1 MTEPFD
7 AQQTNG
13 QLAAQTRRPPALT
26 DAELNAVSYF
36 AIGVASE
43 GSIGGR
49 DVSNRLSFAGNTTNG
64 VMSPVGN
71 SGFSIGTLQT
81 DLGQH
86 PEVARTL
93 VGAYQDWA
101 RTNHPEW
108 VLNANQQTQTVA
120 DLGRTGDTIRAQ
132 GGREMDTTVKSH
144 LDQFLRSDEG
154 IRYIHD
160 NDATQANKLMRDVY
174 TPLRETDLYRNAT
187 PDDQVRMAAIVG
199 KAYNQSEVW
208 GGRILDRIE
217 SGQYRSVADVSNGVG
232 GLLRGDQDYM
242 QTGRDAAV
250 QGAEVVNALRNT
262 HAQSPLNATWNNVLA
277 GNPLV
282 DPTRLDQDAAR
293 PNLPHEYATVKDLF
307 LQKGEAP
314 AFIQALDRGATS
326 MHGRTDRQG
335 AFNDDGLY
343 AAGNNFVVWDRN
355 GAGHAQIDGQWRD
368 VQRDQLVRTQNP
380 DRTVDLSVNAN
391 GRQTQL
397 MHVDPH
403 AANALRAEAT
413 PTVAPTVAPAAVAPA
428 AEPGQPQTRGAATQ
442 VVPDR
447 TQPVVALAA
456 AAPVLENGS
465 GPMLQTPQKQKEM
478 DMTPA
483 ERDLFARAMSLVQ
496 NKAGMSEQ
504 DAKKVA
510 TDVVI
515 TTRTTPGLSE
525 KPEYMDVKNG
535 HVMIA
540 EKIGKEPIFNGYVNV
555 EQSRNQTQDQLHDK
569 VAAQNVNQER
579 QLQERQ
585 VRDAS
590 KDPKPMMQAA
600 EDRLSNGAPFSR
612 SI

>member
-1 MTEPFD
+1 MTEP
-7 AQQTNG
+7 QT
-13 QLAAQTRRPPALT
+13 QPAAQAPRPTALT

-36 AIGVASE
+36 AIGVGSE

-108 VLNANQQTQTVA
+108 VLDANQQTRTVA
-120 DLGRTGDTIRAQ
+120 DLSRTGDTIRAQ
-132 GGREMDTTVKSH
+132 GGREMDVTVKSH

-187 PDDQVRMAAIVG
+187 PDDQVRIAAIVG

-232 GLLRGDQDYM
+232 GLIRGDQDYM
-242 QTGRDAAV
+242 QTGRDAAA

-262 HAQSPLNATWNNVLA
+262 HAQNPLNATWNNVLA

-314 AFIQALDRGATS
+314 AFIQALDRGSTS

-380 DRTVDLSVNAN
+380 DRTVDLSVNEN
-391 GRQTQL
+391 GRQTPL

-403 AANALRAEAT
+403 AANALRAEA
-413 PTVAPTVAPAAVAPA
+413 PATVAPTTAAPATVVPAVPA
-428 AEPGQPQTRGAATQ
+428 TEPGQLQIRGDATQ
-442 VVPDR
+442 PLPER

-465 GPMLQTPQKQKEM
+465 GPMLQTPAKQQKDM

-483 ERDLFARAMSLVQ
+483 ERDLFARAMTLVQ
-496 NKAGMSEQ
+496 NKAGMTEQ
-504 DAKKVA
+504 DARKVA
-510 TDVVI
+510 TDVII

-540 EKIGKEPIFNGYVNV
+540 EKVGKEPIFNGYVNV
-555 EQSRNQTQDQLHDK
+555 EQSRNQSPEQMQDK
-569 VAAQNVNQER
+569 VAAQNMNQER

>member
-7 AQQTNG
+7 APQANG
-13 QLAAQTRRPPALT
+13 QLAAQTRRLPALT

-36 AIGVASE
+36 AIGVGSE

-64 VMSPVGN
+64 VMAPVGN

-101 RTNHPEW
+101 RANHPEW
-108 VLNANQQTQTVA
+108 VLNANQQTQTVG
-120 DLGRTGDTIRAQ
+120 DLSRTGDTIRAQ
-132 GGREMDTTVKSH
+132 GGREMDATVKSH
-144 LDQFLRSDEG
+144 LDQFLRSDDG
-154 IRYIHD
+154 IRYVHD

-314 AFIQALDRGATS
+314 AFIQALDRGSTS

-368 VQRDQLVRTQNP
+368 VQRDQLVRTQNA

-403 AANALRAEAT
+403 AANALRAEVPA
-413 PTVAPTVAPAAVAPA
+413 TVAPAT
-428 AEPGQPQTRGAATQ
+428 EPGQPQNRAA
-442 VVPDR
+442 VPDER
-447 TQPVVALAA
+447 AQPVVAGAER
-456 AAPVLENGS
+456 APLQQSGS
-465 GPMLQTPQKQKEM
+465 GPMLQTPDKQKEM

-483 ERDLFARAMSLVQ
+483 ERDLFARAMNLVQ
-496 NKAGMSEQ
+496 NKAGMTEQ
-504 DAKKVA
+504 DARKVA
-510 TDVVI
+510 TDVII

-555 EQSRNQTQDQLHDK
+555 EQSRNQTQDQLQDK
-569 VAAQNVNQER
+569 VAAQNMTQDR

-590 KDPKPMMQAA
+590 KDPKSLAHA
-600 EDRLSNGAPFSR
+600 TEDRLANGAPFSR

>member
-1 MTEPFD
+1 MTDPFD
-7 AQQTNG
+7 GQQTNAP
-13 QLAAQTRRPPALT
+13 LAAQTRRPPALT

-36 AIGVASE
+36 AIGVGSE

-49 DVSNRLSFAGNTTNG
+49 DVSNRLSFAGNTANG

-101 RTNHPEW
+101 RANHPEW
-108 VLNANQQTQTVA
+108 VLDANQQTRTVA
-120 DLGRTGDTIRAQ
+120 DLSRTGDTIRAQ
-132 GGREMDTTVKSH
+132 GGREMDATVKSH

-242 QTGRDAAV
+242 QTGRDAAM
-250 QGAEVVNALRNT
+250 QGAEVVIALRNT

-380 DRTVDLSVNAN
+380 DRTVDLSLNEN
-391 GRQTQL
+391 GRQTPL
-397 MHVDPH
+397 MHVDPR
-403 AANALRAEAT
+403 AANALRADAT
-413 PTVAPTVAPAAVAPA
+413 
-428 AEPGQPQTRGAATQ
+428 EHGQQTQTASAQASPERA
-442 VVPDR
+442 
-447 TQPVVALAA
+447 QPVAALAA
-456 AAPVLENGS
+456 ASQALAPDNGS
-465 GPMLQTPQKQKEM
+465 GPMLQTPQKQRDM

-496 NKAGMSEQ
+496 NKAGMTEE
-504 DAKKVA
+504 DARKVA

-515 TTRTTPGLSE
+515 TTRHTPGLSE

-555 EQSRNQTQDQLHDK
+555 EQSRNQSPEQMQDK
-569 VAAQNVNQER
+569 VAAQNINQDR
-579 QLQERQ
+579 QLHERQ
-585 VRDAS
+585 VGDAS
-590 KDPKPMMQAA
+590 KEPKPLLQAA
-600 EDRLSNGAPFSR
+600 EDRLTNSMTFSR
-612 SI
+612 SV

>member
-1 MTEPFD
+1 MTEPET
-7 AQQTNG
+7 QP
-13 QLAAQTRRPPALT
+13 AAQAPRPTALT
-26 DAELNAVSYF
+26 DAELHAVSYF
-36 AIGVASE
+36 AIGVGSE
-43 GSIGGR
+43 GSIAGR

-64 VMSPVGN
+64 VMAPVGN

-108 VLNANQQTQTVA
+108 VLDADQQTRTVA
-120 DLGRTGDTIRAQ
+120 DLSRTGDTIRAQ
-132 GGREMDTTVKSH
+132 GGREMDATVKSQ

-174 TPLRETDLYRNAT
+174 TPLRETDLYRHAT
-187 PDDQVRMAAIVG
+187 PDDQVRIAAIVG

-217 SGQYRSVADVSNGVG
+217 SGQYRSVEDVSNGVG

-242 QTGRDAAV
+242 QTGRDAAA

-262 HAQSPLNATWNNVLA
+262 HAQNPLNATWNNVLA

-335 AFNDDGLY
+335 ALNDDGLY
-343 AAGNNFVVWDRN
+343 VAGNNFVVWDRN

-368 VQRDQLVRTQNP
+368 VQRDQLVRTQNT

-391 GRQTQL
+391 GRQTPL

-403 AANALRAEAT
+403 GANALRAEAPTTET
-413 PTVAPTVAPAAVAPA
+413 PATVAPAVPVT
-428 AEPGQPQTRGAATQ
+428 EQGQPQIRGDATQ
-442 VVPDR
+442 TLPER
-447 TQPVVALAA
+447 AQPVVALATA
-456 AAPVLENGS
+456 TPVLENGS
-465 GPMLQTPQKQKEM
+465 GPMLQTPAKQQKDM

-483 ERDLFARAMSLVQ
+483 ERDLFARAMTLVQ
-496 NKAGMSEQ
+496 NKAGMTEQ
-504 DAKKVA
+504 EAKKVA

-525 KPEYMDVKNG
+525 KPEYMDVRNG

-540 EKIGKEPIFNGYVNV
+540 EKVGKEPIFNGYVNV
-555 EQSRNQTQDQLHDK
+555 EQSRNQSPEQLQDK
-569 VAAQNVNQER
+569 VAAQNMNQER

-612 SI
+612 

>member
-7 AQQTNG
+7 AQQTNAP
-13 QLAAQTRRPPALT
+13 QTAQAPRPTALT
-26 DAELNAVSYF
+26 DAELHAVSYF
-36 AIGVASE
+36 AIGVGSE

-64 VMSPVGN
+64 VMAPVGN

-101 RTNHPEW
+101 RANHPEW
-108 VLNANQQTQTVA
+108 VLNANQQTQTVG
-120 DLGRTGDTIRAQ
+120 DLSRTGDTIRAQ
-132 GGREMDTTVKSH
+132 GGREMDATVKSH
-144 LDQFLRSDEG
+144 LDQFLRSDDG
-154 IRYIHD
+154 IRYVHD

-314 AFIQALDRGATS
+314 AFIQALDRGSTS

-368 VQRDQLVRTQNP
+368 VQRDQLVRTQNA

-403 AANALRAEAT
+403 AANALRAEVPA
-413 PTVAPTVAPAAVAPA
+413 TVAPAT
-428 AEPGQPQTRGAATQ
+428 EPGQPQNRAA
-442 VVPDR
+442 VPDER
-447 TQPVVALAA
+447 AQPVVAGADR
-456 AAPVLENGS
+456 APVQQNGS
-465 GPMLQTPQKQKEM
+465 GPMLQTPDKQKEM

-483 ERDLFARAMSLVQ
+483 ERDLFARAMNLVQ
-496 NKAGMSEQ
+496 NKAGMTEQ
-504 DAKKVA
+504 DARKVA
-510 TDVVI
+510 TDVII

-555 EQSRNQTQDQLHDK
+555 EQSRNQTQDQLQDK
-569 VAAQNVNQER
+569 VAAQNMTQDR

-590 KDPKPMMQAA
+590 KDPKSLAHA
-600 EDRLSNGAPFSR
+600 TEDRLANGAPFSR

>member
-7 AQQTNG
+7 ARQANAPQT
-13 QLAAQTRRPPALT
+13 AQAPRPTALT
-26 DAELNAVSYF
+26 DAELHAVSYF
-36 AIGVASE
+36 AIGVGSE

-64 VMSPVGN
+64 VMAPVGN

-108 VLNANQQTQTVA
+108 VLDANQQTQTVA
-120 DLGRTGDTIRAQ
+120 DLSRTGDTIRAQ

-262 HAQSPLNATWNNVLA
+262 HAQNPLNATWNNVLA

-314 AFIQALDRGATS
+314 AFIQALDRGSTS

-403 AANALRAEAT
+403 AANALRAEV
-413 PTVAPTVAPAAVAPA
+413 PAPVAPAT
-428 AEPGQPQTRGAATQ
+428 EPSQPQNRAA
-442 VVPDR
+442 VPDER
-447 TQPVVALAA
+447 AQPVVAGADR
-456 AAPVLENGS
+456 APVQQNGS
-465 GPMLQTPQKQKEM
+465 GPMLQTPDKQKEM

-483 ERDLFARAMSLVQ
+483 ERDLFARAMNLVQ
-496 NKAGMSEQ
+496 NKAGMTEQ
-504 DAKKVA
+504 DARKVA
-510 TDVVI
+510 TDVII

-555 EQSRNQTQDQLHDK
+555 EQSRNQTQDQLQDK
-569 VAAQNVNQER
+569 VAAQNMTQDR

-590 KDPKPMMQAA
+590 KDPKSLAHA
-600 EDRLSNGAPFSR
+600 TEDRLANGAPFSR

>member
-7 AQQTNG
+7 AQQTNAP
-13 QLAAQTRRPPALT
+13 QTAQAPRPTALT
-26 DAELNAVSYF
+26 DAELHAVSYF
-36 AIGVASE
+36 AIGVGSE

-64 VMSPVGN
+64 VMAPVGN

-101 RTNHPEW
+101 RANHPEW
-108 VLNANQQTQTVA
+108 VLNANQQTQTVG
-120 DLGRTGDTIRAQ
+120 DLSRTGDTIRAQ
-132 GGREMDTTVKSH
+132 GGREMDATVKSH
-144 LDQFLRSDEG
+144 LDQFLRSDDG
-154 IRYIHD
+154 IRYVHD

-262 HAQSPLNATWNNVLA
+262 HAQNPLNATWNNVLA

-314 AFIQALDRGATS
+314 AFIQALDRGSTS

-403 AANALRAEAT
+403 AANALRAEVPA
-413 PTVAPTVAPAAVAPA
+413 TVAPTT
-428 AEPGQPQTRGAATQ
+428 EPGQPQNRAA
-442 VVPDR
+442 VPDER
-447 TQPVVALAA
+447 AQPVVAGAER
-456 AAPVLENGS
+456 APVQQNGS
-465 GPMLQTPQKQKEM
+465 GPMLQTPDKQKEM

-483 ERDLFARAMSLVQ
+483 ERDLFARAMNLVQ
-496 NKAGMSEQ
+496 NKAGMTEQ
-504 DAKKVA
+504 DARKVA
-510 TDVVI
+510 TDVII

-555 EQSRNQTQDQLHDK
+555 EQSRNQTQDQLQDK
-569 VAAQNVNQER
+569 VAAQNMTQDR

-590 KDPKPMMQAA
+590 KDPKSLAHA
-600 EDRLSNGAPFSR
+600 TEDRLANGAPFSR